1 MLPTFVENLMDEF
14 YDDPFEKY
22 FFHFH
27 NPLANKQLKNWMR
40 TDVKEKQDHYEISI
54 DLPGFKRDEIDV
66 EVADGYLT
74 VRANK
79 KVEQQ
84 TADEQSK
91 YVRQERYNTQGSRS
105 FYVGDV
111 KPAEVQ
117 AEYEFGVL
125 KLVVPKRV
133 HGNVPGSNRV
143 EIR

>member
-84 TADEQSK
+84 TADRC
-91 YVRQERYNTQGSRS
+91 V
-105 FYVGDV
+105 
-111 KPAEVQ
+111 
-117 AEYEFGVL
+117 
-125 KLVVPKRV
+125 
-133 HGNVPGSNRV
+133 
-143 EIR
+143 